1 MTKNVLLVED
11 DILVSQMYARRLEK
25 AGINVI
31 LALDGIEGLEKLSAQ
46 DGSSGGGEKIDLVLL
61 DIMMPKM
68 NGYEMLKRVRKDPKL
83 KNTRVIILTNLNDSP
98 KEIEKIKDLGI
109 EEYILKSD
117 ITLAELA
124 KVVGKYLNI

>member
-1 MTKNVLLVED
+1 
-11 DILVSQMYARRLEK
+11 
-25 AGINVI
+25 
-31 LALDGIEGLEKLSAQ
+31 LDGIEGLEKLSAQ
-46 DGSSGGGEKIDLVLL
+46 GGSSRGGSAQGGEKIDLVLL

-68 NGYEMLKRVRKDPKL
+68 NGYEMLKRVRKDPEL

-98 KEIEKIKDLGI
+98 KEIKKIKDLGI

-124 KVVGKYLNI
+124 KVVGKYLSSSLS